1 MTETMPNP
9 AGLRT
14 PRPQRPW
21 LRAPLALGYA
31 LAFALFAWWLD
42 RRMLG
47 VARDT
52 YFGWFVLGNA
62 LPGLVLAGLL
72 TAATRRPGVSFL
84 VVAALQWLVY
94 HACAIKLDILDDPI
108 GLQDLYFVTS
118 LNQASIAVLGRYIE
132 HPALLA
138 AGVLAVAALVVV
150 LWRIEKPAFR
160 AFRATQE
167 GRSMPLPL
175 IERRVKPALPGA
187 DYLGPEFRGST
198 YRLKFMQNGRVIWVD
213 VDAQTGR
220 IVGKSGD

>member
-108 GLQDLYFVTS
+108 GFRVSDVEFHRRIAEATENPFLVRVSTS
-118 LNQASIAVLGRYIE
+118 LYILGMEYRRIAAETPGVLGQSFRDHEQI
-132 HPALLA
+132 LA
-138 AGVLAVAALVVV
+138 ALEARDPDAAEAAMVRHMTNVH
-150 LWRIEKPAFR
+150 
-160 AFRATQE
+160 Q
-167 GRSMPLPL
+167 
-175 IERRVKPALPGA
+175 
-187 DYLGPEFRGST
+187 ST
-198 YRLKFMQNGRVIWVD
+198 
-213 VDAQTGR
+213 VDAMDIKT
-220 IVGKSGD
+220 